1 MIYERDINRM
11 IRANLANDYVCIIVG
26 ARQTGKTTI
35 LRMLFAEA
43 KETGRPAFFINLENL
58 EFLSLFNQSPE
69 NLFKVVPK
77 PSGSGNLTVF
87 IDEIQYLDKPTHFLK
102 YLYDTYGKALKLVV
116 SGSSSFYMDEKFT
129 DSLAGRK
136 RIFTLY
142 PLSFQEFLLF
152 KGRNDLG
159 DLLPQSFHEDNFH
172 LLQEMPLLYQN
183 DLLPLFSD
191 YARFGG
197 YPRVVLAETEDE
209 KKAVLEDLVHSGV
222 KKDVL
227 EAGVKNPQKYY
238 DLYKILGSQ
247 AGSLVNRSELS
258 KTIRLSLPAVE
269 RYLYVMQKSFHL
281 TLIRSFHHN
290 IRKEI
295 VKLPKV
301 YLLDTGIRN
310 YLVGDFNDFA
320 LRADK
325 GPFLESLAFR
335 QFLNRF
341 SLDDIKFWRTQDKNE
356 LDFVIQDRLAFE
368 VTAIPES
375 FSFAKY
381 SNFMVKNPNIPV
393 NVVTYDRVEDKGRY
407 QIWPVWGI

>member
-1 MIYERDINRM
+1 MIYERGINRL
-11 IRANLANDYVCIIVG
+11 IRANMDNDYICVIVG
-26 ARQTGKTTI
+26 SRQTGKTTI
-35 LRMLFAEA
+35 LRMLLSEA
-43 KETGRPAFFINLENL
+43 KETDRPAYFINLENL

-69 NLFKVVPK
+69 NLFKVVPR
-77 PSGSGNLTVF
+77 PSGTGIMIVF
-87 IDEIQYLDKPTHFLK
+87 IDEIQYLDNPTNFLK
-102 YLYDTYGKALKLVV
+102 YLYDAYGKVLKLVV
-116 SGSSSFYMDEKFT
+116 TGSSAFYIDEKFT

-136 RIFTLY
+136 RVFTLY
-142 PLSFQEFLLF
+142 PLSFHEFLLF

-159 DLLPQSFHEDNFH
+159 DYLPQTFHTDNFH
-172 LLQEMPLLYQN
+172 LLQELPLIYRN
-183 DLLPLFSD
+183 DLAPLFSD

-197 YPRVVLAETEDE
+197 YPRVVLAATEDE

-227 EAGVKNPQKYY
+227 ESGVKNPQKYY
-238 DLYKILGSQ
+238 DLYKVLCSR
-247 AGSLVNRSELS
+247 AGALVNRSELS
-258 KTIRLSLPAVE
+258 KTIQLSLPAVE

-295 VKLPKV
+295 VKLPKA

-310 YLVGDFNDFA
+310 YLLGNFSDFA

-325 GPFLESLAFR
+325 GSFLESIAFR

-341 SLDDIKFWRTQDKNE
+341 PLDDIKFWRTQDKNE

-368 VTAIPES
+368 VKVTPES
-375 FSFAKY
+375 FSLAKY
-381 SNFMVKNPNIPV
+381 SNFIGKNPNIPV
-393 NVVTYDRVEDKGRY
+393 NIVAYDRVEDKGRY

>member
-1 MIYERDINRM
+1 MIYERTKNSL
-11 IRANLANDYVCIIVG
+11 IRANMANDSICVIVG

-35 LRMLFAEA
+35 LRMLFAEV
-43 KETGRPAFFINLENL
+43 KETGRPAYFINLENL

-69 NLFKVVPK
+69 NLFKVVPR
-77 PSGSGNLTVF
+77 PSGAGSLTVF
-87 IDEIQYLDKPTHFLK
+87 IDEIQYLDNPSNFLK
-102 YLYDTYGKALKLVV
+102 YLYDAYEKTLKLVV
-116 SGSSSFYMDEKFT
+116 SGSSSFYIDEKFT

-142 PLSFQEFLLF
+142 PLSFQEFLVF
-152 KGRNDLG
+152 KGRNDLS
-159 DLLPQSFHEDNFH
+159 DLLPQIFHRDNFH
-172 LLQEMPLLYQN
+172 LLQEMPLIYRN

-227 EAGVKNPQKYY
+227 ESGIKNPQKYY
-238 DLYKILGSQ
+238 DLYKVLCFQ
-247 AGSLVNRSELS
+247 AGSLVNRSELA
-258 KTIRLSLPAVE
+258 KTIQLSLPAVE

-281 TLIRSFHHN
+281 VLIRSFHHN

-295 VKLPKV
+295 VKLPKI

-310 YLVGDFNDFA
+310 YLFGDFSDFA
-320 LRADK
+320 LRVDK
-325 GPFLESLAFR
+325 GLFLESLTFR

-341 SLDDIKFWRTQDKNE
+341 PLDDIKFWRTQDKNE

-368 VTAIPES
+368 VKATPES
-375 FSFAKY
+375 FSLSKY
-381 SNFMVKNPNIPV
+381 SNFISKNPNIPV
-393 NVVTYDRVEDKGRY
+393 NVVTYDQVEDKGAY
-407 QIWPVWGI
+407 QIWPVWGV

>member
-1 MIYERDINRM
+1 MIYERAVNSL
-11 IRANLANDYVCIIVG
+11 IRANIANDYICIIVG

-43 KETGRPAFFINLENL
+43 KETGRPAYFINLENI

-69 NLFKVVPK
+69 NLLKVLPK
-77 PSGSGNLTVF
+77 PSKTESMAVF
-87 IDEIQYLDKPTHFLK
+87 IDEIQYLDNPTHFLK
-102 YLYDTYGKALKLVV
+102 YLYDTYGKALKLFVT
-116 SGSSSFYMDEKFT
+116 GSSAFYMDEKFT

-142 PLSFQEFLLF
+142 PLSFHEFLVF
-152 KGRNDLG
+152 KERNDLRN
-159 DLLPQSFHEDNFH
+159 LLPQIFHQDNFR
-172 LLQEMPLLYQN
+172 LLQEMPLIYRN
-183 DLLPLFSD
+183 DLLLLFSD
-191 YARFGG
+191 YASFGG
-197 YPRVVLAETEDE
+197 YPRVVLAGNEDE
-209 KKAVLEDLVHSGV
+209 KKAVLEDLVYSGV

-227 EAGVKNPQKYY
+227 ESGVKNPQKYY
-238 DLYKILGSQ
+238 DLYKILCFQ
-247 AGSLVNRSELS
+247 AGSLVNRSELA
-258 KTIRLSLPAVE
+258 KTIQLSLPAVE

-281 TLIRSFHHN
+281 ALIRSFHHN

-295 VKLPKV
+295 VKLPKA

-310 YLVGDFNDFA
+310 YLMGNFIDFA
-320 LRADK
+320 LRIDK

-341 SLDDIKFWRTQDKNE
+341 PLDDIKFWRTQDKNE

-368 VTAIPES
+368 VKVTPEH
-375 FSFAKY
+375 FSLSKY
-381 SNFMVKNPNIPV
+381 SNFMSKNPDIPV
-393 NVVTYDRVEDKGRY
+393 NVVTYDRLEDKGAY

>member
-1 MIYERDINRM
+1 MIYERGINM
-11 IRANLANDYVCIIVG
+11 IIRANMDNDYICVIVG

-35 LRMLFAEA
+35 LRMLFSET
-43 KETGRPAFFINLENL
+43 KETGRSAYFINLENL

-77 PSGSGNLTVF
+77 PSGTGTMSVF
-87 IDEIQYLDKPTHFLK
+87 IDEIQYLSNPTNFLK
-102 YLYDTYGKALKLVV
+102 YLYDAYGKALKLVV
-116 SGSSSFYMDEKFT
+116 SGSSAFYIDEKFI

-159 DLLPQSFHEDNFH
+159 EYLPQSFHADNFH
-172 LLQEMPLLYQN
+172 LLQELPLLYRN

-238 DLYKILGSQ
+238 DLYKILCSQ
-247 AGSLVNRSELS
+247 AGALVNRSELS
-258 KTIRLSLPAVE
+258 KTIQLSLPAVE
-269 RYLYVMQKSFHL
+269 RYLYIMQKSFHL
-281 TLIRSFHHN
+281 ALIRSFHHN

-310 YLVGDFNDFA
+310 YLLGNFNDFA

-341 SLDDIKFWRTQDKNE
+341 PVDDIKFWRTQDKNE
-356 LDFVIQDRLAFE
+356 LDFVIQESLAFE
-368 VTAIPES
+368 VKATPES
-375 FSFAKY
+375 FSLAKY
-381 SNFMVKNPNIPV
+381 SNFISKNPDIPV
-393 NVVTYDRVEDKGRY
+393 NVVAYDRVEDKGHY

>member
-1 MIYERDINRM
+1 MIYERGINHLL
-11 IRANLANDYVCIIVG
+11 RANMDNDSIGVIIG

-69 NLFKVVPK
+69 NLFKVVPR
-77 PSGSGNLTVF
+77 PSETGDMTVF
-87 IDEIQYLDKPTHFLK
+87 IDEIQYLDHPTHFLK

-116 SGSSSFYMDEKFT
+116 SGSSSFYIDEKFT

-142 PLSFQEFLLF
+142 PLSFQEFLVF
-152 KGRNDLG
+152 NGRNDLG
-159 DLLPQSFHEDNFH
+159 DLLPPTFHLDNFQR
-172 LLQEMPLLYQN
+172 LQEMPLIYRD
-183 DLLPLFSD
+183 DLVRLFSG

-227 EAGVKNPQKYY
+227 ESGVKNPQKYY
-238 DLYKILGSQ
+238 DLYKVLCFQ
-247 AGSLVNRSELS
+247 AGSLVNRSELA
-258 KTIRLSLPAVE
+258 KTIQLSLPAIE

-281 TLIRSFHHN
+281 VMIRSFHRN

-295 VKLPKV
+295 IKLPKV
-301 YLLDTGIRN
+301 YLFDLGIRN
-310 YLVGDFNDFA
+310 YLLGDFSDFA
-320 LRADK
+320 LRVDK

-341 SLDDIKFWRTQDKNE
+341 PLDDIKFWRTQDKNE

-368 VTAIPES
+368 VKATPES
-375 FSFAKY
+375 FSLSKY
-381 SNFMVKNPNIPV
+381 SNFMKKNPGIPV
-393 NVVTYDRVEDKGRY
+393 NVVTYDRVEDKGPYR
-407 QIWPVWGI
+407 IWPVWGV

>member
-1 MIYERDINRM
+1 MIYERGVNSLL
-11 IRANLANDYVCIIVG
+11 RANMVNDYICIIVG

-35 LRMLFAEA
+35 LRMLFSEA
-43 KETGRPAFFINLENL
+43 KETGRPAYFINLEHL

-69 NLFKVVPK
+69 NLFKVVPRL
-77 PSGSGNLTVF
+77 SGTGSLTVF
-87 IDEIQYLDKPTHFLK
+87 IDEIQYLDNPTHFLK

-116 SGSSSFYMDEKFT
+116 TGSSSFYMDEKFT

-142 PLSFQEFLLF
+142 SLSFHEFLVF

-159 DLLPQSFHEDNFH
+159 EYLPQTFHRDNFR
-172 LLQEMPLLYQN
+172 LLQEVPLLYRN

-209 KKAVLEDLVHSGV
+209 KKAVLEDLVHSSV

-227 EAGVKNPQKYY
+227 ESGVKNPQKYY
-238 DLYKILGSQ
+238 DLYKILCSQ

-258 KTIRLSLPAVE
+258 KTIQLSLPSVE

-301 YLLDTGIRN
+301 YPLDTGIRN
-310 YLVGDFNDFA
+310 YLLGNFSDFA

-341 SLDDIKFWRTQDKNE
+341 PVDDIKFWRTQDKNE

-368 VTAIPES
+368 VKATPEG
-375 FSFAKY
+375 FSLAKY
-381 SNFMVKNPNIPV
+381 SNFKSKNPNIPV
-393 NVVTYDRVEDKGRY
+393 NVVTYDRVEDKGLY
-407 QIWPVWGI
+407 QVWPVWGI

>member
-1 MIYERDINRM
+1 
-11 IRANLANDYVCIIVG
+11 
-26 ARQTGKTTI
+26 
-35 LRMLFAEA
+35 
-43 KETGRPAFFINLENL
+43 
-58 EFLSLFNQSPE
+58 
-69 NLFKVVPK
+69 
-77 PSGSGNLTVF
+77 
-87 IDEIQYLDKPTHFLK
+87 
-102 YLYDTYGKALKLVV
+102 
-116 SGSSSFYMDEKFT
+116 MDEKST

-152 KGRNDLG
+152 NGRNDLV
-159 DLLPQSFHEDNFH
+159 DLLPQSFHADNFH
-172 LLQEMPLLYQN
+172 LLQELPLLYRN
-183 DLLPLFSD
+183 DLAPLFSD

-227 EAGVKNPQKYY
+227 ESGVKNPQKYY
-238 DLYKILGSQ
+238 DLYKILCSQ
-247 AGSLVNRSELS
+247 AGALVNRSELS
-258 KTIRLSLPAVE
+258 KTIQLSLPAVE

-310 YLVGDFNDFA
+310 YLVGDFNDMA

-325 GPFLESLAFR
+325 GPLLESLAFR

-341 SLDDIKFWRTQDKNE
+341 PLDDIKFWRTQDKNE

-368 VTAIPES
+368 VKAISES
-375 FSFAKY
+375 FSIAKY
-381 SNFMVKNPNIPV
+381 SNFIIRNPNIPV
-393 NVVTYDRVEDKGRY
+393 NVVTYDRVEDKGLY